1 MVATVKMVILLISRL
16 GRQNGRGTCVYTVN
30 NILYVYTAYPH
41 QRQVEKKSGLS
52 PTQFMFMPRRPSRRV
67 LGNGRGGR
75 FELKRQRDEITAPW
89 SKRSATSWAPSLK
102 EGTTYNVFSFF
113 LSLSLSWGYEEQ
125 HDGHTTN
132 QLIEI
137 EQSRQGCLFRDQN
150 GRHGR
155 NSYIQIYS

>member
-1 MVATVKMVILLISRL
+1 VATVKMVILLISRL

-41 QRQVEKKSGLS
+41 QRQVEKKVDFLRHSLCLCRDDHRGECWETGGGEDSSLNANVMRS
-52 PTQFMFMPRRPSRRV
+52 QRQDQNVQQLHGPHHLRKEQRRMCF
-67 LGNGRGGR
+67 L
-75 FELKRQRDEITAPW
+75 
-89 SKRSATSWAPSLK
+89 
-102 EGTTYNVFSFF
+102 FF